1 MKLEINNIKFSYN
14 STPVLDHVTLKLGCG
29 EVLAV
34 VGPNGS
40 GKSTLL
46 KCIDQILKPQHG
58 AIMINDKC
66 IKDYKKE
73 DIAKKLGYVPQGNG
87 SSFPTTVFD
96 TILLGRKPH
105 IRWGPTTKDLKIVSK
120 IIDTLHLEDFVLR
133 DINELSG
140 GQRQKVIIGR
150 ALAQEPSILLLDEPT
165 ANLDLKHQLEVLKLV
180 REQTSHG
187 VSAIIAIHD
196 LNLALR
202 YSDKIVM
209 LDKGKVFAAGG
220 LEVLTP
226 ENIES
231 VYDVKVRVIKD
242 SGRILVIP
250 EESNGDKNDRTRDH
264 RNS

>member
-1 MKLEINNIKFSYN
+1 MKLNINNIKFSYN
-14 STPVLDHVTLKLGCG
+14 STPILDDVTFKLGCG
-29 EVLAV
+29 EVLAI

-46 KCIDQILKPQHG
+46 KCIDQILKPQCG
-58 AIMINDKC
+58 VIMIDDKS
-66 IKDYKKE
+66 IKDYKRE
-73 DIAKKLGYVPQGNG
+73 DIAKKMAYVPQSNG
-87 SSFPTTVFD
+87 GSFPATVFD

-105 IRWGPTTKDLKIVSK
+105 IRWAPTSKDLKVVSK
-120 IIDTLHLEDFVLR
+120 VINALKLENLVLR

-180 REQTSHG
+180 REQADNG

-202 YSDKIVM
+202 YGDKVIM
-209 LDKGKVFAAGG
+209 LNKGKVFAAGG
-220 LEVLTP
+220 LDVLTP

-231 VYDVKVRVIKD
+231 VYDVKVRVITD
-242 SGRILVIP
+242 SDRILVIP
-250 EESNGDKNDRTRDH
+250 EEPNGD
-264 RNS
+264 

>member
-1 MKLEINNIKFSYN
+1 VKLKVDNIWFSYN
-14 STPVLDHVTLKLGCG
+14 SAPVLDKVTFKLGCG

-46 KCIDQILKPQHG
+46 KCIDQILKPKSG
-58 AIMINDKC
+58 VIRIEGKKIND
-66 IKDYKKE
+66 YSNE
-73 DIAKKLGYVPQGNG
+73 DVAKKMGYVPQSNG
-87 SSFPTTVFD
+87 KSFPSTVFD

-105 IRWGPTTKDLKIVSK
+105 IRWGPTSTDFNIVSK
-120 IIDTLHLEDFVLR
+120 VINSLKLEDLTLR

-180 REQTSHG
+180 REQANKG

-202 YSDKIVM
+202 YSDKILM

-220 LEVLTP
+220 LDVLTP

-231 VYDVKVRVIKD
+231 VYDVKVRVVKD
-242 SGRILVIP
+242 NGRILVIP
-250 EESNGDKNDRTRDH
+250 EEPNGDDHDRSKKNW
-264 RNS
+264 SS

>member
-1 MKLEINNIKFSYN
+1 MRLEINRVKFNYS
-14 STPVLDHVTLKLGCG
+14 STAVLNNVTLGLECG
-29 EVLAV
+29 EVLAI

-46 KCIDQILKPQHG
+46 KCIDQILKPQMG
-58 AIMINDKC
+58 CIMVDGRN
-66 IKDYKKE
+66 IKDLGSKE
-73 DIAKKLGYVPQGNG
+73 VAKTIGYVPQRNG
-87 SSFPTTVFD
+87 RSFPATVFD

-105 IRWGPTTKDLKIVSK
+105 IRWAPMTKDLEVVLRVIK
-120 IIDTLHLEDFVLR
+120 TLKLEEFVLR

-140 GQRQKVIIGR
+140 GEKQKVIIGR

-165 ANLDLKHQLEVLKLV
+165 ANLDLKHQLEVLRLV
-180 REQTSHG
+180 KEQTNRG
-187 VSAIIAIHD
+187 ISAIIAIHD

-202 YSDKIVM
+202 YGDKVVM

-220 LEVLTP
+220 LEVLSP

-242 SGRILVIP
+242 SESILVIP
-250 EESNGDKNDRTRDH
+250 EEPNGDKND
-264 RNS
+264 